1 MDIRSQIEQQVLQQ
15 QARHDA
21 LEWKKKKDASVQDV
35 ILPPR
40 PVVQRVTVPTINTIK
55 PGTRS
60 RRVTKVPSPMFVC

>member
-40 PVVQRVTVPTINTIK
+40 TVVQRVTVPTINTIK
-55 PGTRS
+55 TGTRT
-60 RRVTKVPSPMFVC
+60 RKVTKVPSPMFVC